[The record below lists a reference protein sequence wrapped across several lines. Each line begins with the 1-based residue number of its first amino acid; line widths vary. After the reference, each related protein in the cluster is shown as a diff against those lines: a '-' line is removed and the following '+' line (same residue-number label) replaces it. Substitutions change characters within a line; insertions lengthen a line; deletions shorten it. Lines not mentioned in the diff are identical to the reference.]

1 MNWLVNSWEATLLLV
16 WSHILLT
23 LPVIVLSTVIAVPIG
38 RLASAHRSGNII
50 LTACGLLYAVPAL
63 PLLIVVP
70 IVTGLPLR
78 SPANVV
84 FALTLY
90 AVALLVRTAAD
101 AFAAIDPSVV
111 ESASA
116 QGHSRVQLAIRVELP
131 LAVPVIIS
139 GLRVISASTV
149 GLVTFGALIGVPG
162 LGSLFTDGFQRG
174 IVIEVIVG
182 IVLTATL
189 AMVFDTGLRL
199 TEGILCPWQSAGW
212 KEAKGRTNNRVMV
225 PLDAGGDHVL

>member
-1 MNWLVNSWEATLLLV
+1 MNWLINSWESTLLLL

-50 LTACGLLYAVPAL
+50 LTICGLLYAVPAL

-78 SPANVV
+78 SPANVI

-90 AVALLVRTAAD
+90 AMALLVRTVAD
-101 AFAAIDPSVV
+101 SFAAIDPAVV

-116 QGHSRVQLAIRVELP
+116 QGHSRLQLALRVEFP

-139 GLRVISASTV
+139 GLRVISASTI
-149 GLVTFGALIGVPG
+149 GLVTIGALIGVPG

-174 IVIEVIVG
+174 IVLEVLVG
-182 IVLTATL
+182 IVLTAAL
-189 AMVFDTGLRL
+189 AMVFDAGLRL
-199 TEGILCPWQSAGW
+199 TQRLLCPWQAAAR
-212 KEAKGRTNNRVMV
+212 EETKGLADGPATIPPN
-225 PLDAGGDHVL
+225 LGGAYVR